1 MKKNAKKGF
10 TLIEIIVVLVIL
22 AILAAAA
29 IPTMNGFINEAKGK
43 QYIAEARA
51 AMLGCKALEA
61 QFVPGETVK
70 EFTCVDG
77 STEITKYATKA
88 TALAGVDG
96 TILQLADVDGNAVYQ
111 YTNKGATETITIT
124 EGEGTVVKAKN

>member
-61 QFVPGETVK
+61 QSVDPTDFE
-70 EFTCVDG
+70 CVNVGTDEA
-77 STEITKYATKA
+77 TQYATKA
-88 TALAGVDG
+88 TALADVTG
-96 TILQLADVDGNAVYQ
+96 TIVETAGKYVYTTKGQVVTIEEGVGTTVAPTAVP
-111 YTNKGATETITIT
+111 AP
-124 EGEGTVVKAKN
+124 

>member
-61 QFVPGETVK
+61 QSVDPTAFKCETEADTKKALELAGIEISV
-70 EFTCVDG
+70 VDG
-77 STEITKYATKA
+77 ADNPTISESVKGTYVYITKGQVVTIVE
-88 TALAGVDG
+88 GVS
-96 TILQLADVDGNAVYQ
+96 T
-111 YTNKGATETITIT
+111 
-124 EGEGTVVKAKN
+124 TVAPK

>member
-29 IPTMNGFINEAKGK
+29 IPTMNGFIDEAKGK

-61 QFVPGETVK
+61 QANEVSVTKCNSPEALKLAGIDSTETTIATTDGETYVY
-70 EFTCVDG
+70 T
-77 STEITKYATKA
+77 TK
-88 TALAGVDG
+88 GQVV
-96 TILQLADVDGNAVYQ
+96 TI
-111 YTNKGATETITIT
+111 K
-124 EGEGTVVKAKN
+124 EGESTTVAPTPTPGN

>member
-29 IPTMNGFINEAKGK
+29 IPTMNGFIKDAEGK

-51 AMLGCKALEA
+51 AMLGCKYLEA
-61 QFVPGETVK
+61 QDDGKVTPFV
-70 EFTCVDG
+70 CD
-77 STEITKYATKA
+77 SAKA
-88 TALAGVDG
+88 IALAGVETTGAKISQVGNIYTYVADG
-96 TILQLADVDGNAVYQ
+96 TKVIIEEGVG
-111 YTNKGATETITIT
+111 TTI
-124 EGEGTVVKAKN
+124 E

>member
-61 QFVPGETVK
+61 QYTGAETFSCK
-70 EFTCVDG
+70 DG
-77 STEITKYATKA
+77 ATVETEYAKKA

-96 TILQLADVDGNAVYQ
+96 TILQLANSTLGNAVYQ
-111 YTNKGATETITIT
+111 YTVGTETITIT
-124 EGEGTVVKAKN
+124 EGEGTVVTAK